1 MSNMKC
7 VRFGT
12 NTIWTFISLQ
22 FGLTKSVIA
31 TYNGIA
37 DSVNAYQVTRARQD
51 FGEELFCKL
60 EVETTKGMSDR
71 YDYLRVF
78 KKILKI
84 DY

>member
-71 YDYLRVF
+71 YDYLF